1 MFKEVN
7 SVTDV
12 DFEVAAPVVRQVCT
26 RPKIEWRD
34 ELIAFG
40 LQCDRLN
47 FSLKGGIAPI
57 RISLADAA
65 YESKCGTNP
74 RINVSNTAN
83 KDSAFIKVCEQVSL
97 EVVRS
102 VGLSIKGYDFAD
114 ERSVKEL
121 GSFLL
126 GFEKAYR
133 KVKSL

>member
-1 MFKEVN
+1 MFKEVD
-7 SVTDV
+7 SVSDIE
-12 DFEVAAPVVRQVCT
+12 FAPIT
-26 RPKIEWRD
+26 KKSKIGWRD

-40 LQCDRLN
+40 LESDQLN

-65 YESKCGTNP
+65 YESKCGVNP

-83 KDSAFIKVCEQVSL
+83 KDSAFIKVCEEVSL
-97 EVVRS
+97 EVVRN

-121 GSFLL
+121 ASFLL